1 MKKSILAGVIGTAIM
16 TVFMM
21 IAPMMGMPKMSP
33 PNMLSGMLSAPLI
46 VGWIMHFVIGI
57 VFAYGY
63 IHYVSA
69 KLKFKNIYVKGAV
82 FGIIVFVLAQI
93 MMAIM
98 AAPMGGSMALN
109 VSGSLL
115 GHIVFG
121 IAVAKAAK

>member
-57 VFAYGY
+57 V
-63 IHYVSA
+63 
-69 KLKFKNIYVKGAV
+69 
-82 FGIIVFVLAQI
+82 
-93 MMAIM
+93 
-98 AAPMGGSMALN
+98 
-109 VSGSLL
+109 LL
-115 GHIVFG
+115 RILLC
-121 IAVAKAAK
+121 AR